1 MNTVSALP
9 MRIRPLLLLIFLTLS
24 QGLFATDYYWVG
36 GTGKW
41 TDYKNHW
48 ATSSGGATFCKLV
61 PTSADNVHFDANSF
75 SSSGQS
81 VTLDSAAFCHDF
93 DWTGATNSP
102 GLRINNTI
110 NVFGSFKLL
119 KSMSVSGNAD
129 ILFRASSGSNFIT
142 TGGKTFSN
150 NISFTGSATWILQDS
165 LFLTISTSYT
175 LSFAGGNFYARNG
188 AISAW
193 WLRTDGTATRSLH
206 LGTSTVKVVAFVDSL
221 GTGLTFSG
229 DTSNVYL
236 TKDGSY
242 LYGTSKMTFYNVT
255 FQKYSWIQNS
265 SAMNFNNVLF
275 QKDGYISNGSTYNF
289 GKLTFKGNNWFAGA
303 ANVDSLILSP
313 GQNYSFGGTLSIKY
327 SLDANG
333 TCGAYIAIS
342 GNPTS
347 ITSSSATISVGY
359 TQLFGMKASGGAT
372 FTANNTYDLGKNS
385 GWTINVPT
393 ARNLYWIGNSGN
405 WSDGKHWATSS
416 GGSSSGCVPMDSD
429 NVIFDGNSFTK
440 TGQTVT
446 TDIQGV
452 CNSMNWTGSKNNPAF
467 SQSTYVIGVTVHG
480 SLTFIKNMSL
490 SGIYIDFI
498 SDRKGNKITSAKQYI
513 DYGIYFDGKGS
524 WYQQDS
530 LSVENFS
537 LSGGDFYTE
546 GFPVST
552 NWFYANGSDKSS
564 LTLSTS
570 RFHCD
575 YFSESSSGTF
585 KLNADTSLL
594 ILEVI
599 NSYISTTAAYK
610 FHDALF
616 LTSSSSTIP
625 FTSCGS
631 STSFHNLTFLKD
643 GEIASACTI
652 SKLRMYG
659 NGEITSSNTIDT
671 ALFTPGNTYTLS
683 SSTTQKIVDTFICN
697 GTCSKQITL
706 TAGSTSTAT
715 ISQTSG
721 NVTVNFVSMSYIKGT
736 GGASFNANSSLDL
749 GGNSGWTFAKASGK
763 NFYWVGN
770 SGNWSSGS
778 HWALTSGGASSG
790 CVPSDS
796 DNVYFDAN
804 SFSSSSTVTV
814 DIGAHCK
821 NMDWTG
827 SKKSP
832 TFYQSD
838 DITING
844 SLTFIK
850 SMSFTNSSYYWV
862 YFNASSSGNTITS
875 ASQNFIYVGFT
886 GTGSWGLLD
895 SLSTNASYYGS
906 ISFESGTLT
915 TNGYHLRTYS
925 INIGGGTGQLN
936 LGSSRV
942 ITGSLYEYKVAS
954 HTYKFKAD
962 SSTFRFFGMLANIYT
977 DDNLTFYNVI
987 FVNSNANKSYYENVS
1002 SNGKLTFN
1010 KLVFHGN
1017 GNLDCS
1023 NTFDTLYFNAGKNYE
1038 IQAGSTQTID
1048 SQFYATGTCYYTN
1061 IFSSSAGTYATF
1073 KKAKDTINIS
1083 YVNMSDMHANGGAI
1097 FYANKS
1103 NNLGNNTGW
1112 SFKSA
1117 GHVKYYWVGNT
1128 GNWSDGKHWALSSGG
1143 SGCGC
1148 IPTDSDDV
1156 FFDANSFSSSGKKI
1170 TIDSNWVCRNMD
1182 WSGTLHNPVLDN
1194 TSSIFTTIAI
1204 NIYGSLKF
1212 VSTMSI
1218 TGDAPIYFWADD
1230 TGNTVTTSGVLITG
1244 DLNFD
1249 GSGTYTLL
1257 DSLNSKNH
1265 TYISIDAGKFYTN
1278 NKSINNFNLGIYGGG
1293 IGLAELGYS
1302 TLNLDGFTY
1311 SGGNTFKF
1319 NADSSTLQFAGKT
1332 PAIWADHN
1340 LKFNNVHFTNKSGS
1354 VTINDAS
1361 NTTEKFTFNKM
1372 RFGGDATVYTSNTYD
1387 TLMGDPGNTFI
1398 FGAGQTQT
1406 INSKLDIFGSPYGL
1420 CILESTVSGKQT
1432 SFYKK
1437 TDTICIEL
1445 TYFKDTKAYGGASFV
1460 AGNDCVDLGDN
1471 NGWSFSK
1478 GFSCLPRKIFT
1489 QKLTGNTFCAGSSIY
1504 VPYTLLGNYN
1514 PTNNFTVQLSDSTGS
1529 FTSPDSI
1536 GSKATN
1542 VADSIQVQIPFNIQH
1557 GSHYRVRVVSDGPIV
1572 TGTNNGTDITINPAP
1587 AAYAGPGLQGIC
1599 KGQKLVLGT
1608 TAVTGST
1615 YSWKSN
1621 PAGYS
1626 ASSAHPNASPTVK
1639 TIYTLTETITAT
1651 GCKRSN
1657 DDTVLI
1663 TPAPTVLPGKNQT
1676 VCAGTAAV
1684 IGDTAGKGYIYSW
1697 TSNPTGYTSAKST
1710 DTVSPLITTNYYITV
1725 KNGVGGCAL
1734 KDSVLITVNPI
1745 PSASTGGNQA
1755 ICSGKSL
1762 TIGAPAAS
1770 FHSYSWT
1777 SRPAGFTSSS
1787 AKITVAPSST
1797 ITYYLTETF
1806 KGCSKSDSA
1815 QITINSVPNANTGG
1829 NAWLCF
1835 GDSIQIGDTA
1845 TTGNTYS
1852 WKSKPAGFTST
1863 KSNPVVKPLSST
1875 MYYLTE
1881 TITGTGCTK
1890 NDSAF
1895 ITKYPVLNPP
1905 RLHCADIISNT
1916 SIKLGFSGGAYTKGA
1931 FLSYKIYRS
1940 TNAAGPYSYIDSVS
1954 PSSATSYTDK
1964 GVTNANSA
1972 NYYYYIKTNNS
1983 CNNPGDPSDTITT
1996 IILSYTKLSP
2006 KKVALTWNKLL
2017 SGSTKYYRIL
2027 IDDGKGFKVADSTLA
2042 LTYSLSSCYRN
2053 FKAQI
2058 QVMDSSCN
2066 SGSNQTGSILIQDVT
2081 SPNMANKMLNA
2092 SVITNGKIQLDLNSS
2107 DSTDVKYY
2115 KIYSSV
2121 NGAAFSILDSFKNS
2135 SKTSYKYFYTSVNA
2149 LKNHY
2154 VYKVTAE
2161 DSCGNESKYSNI
2173 ESPVQLTA
2181 TAGQMKVD
2189 LQWKK
2194 YQGYSLD
2201 TVEIQKFS
2209 GGIWKTIAY
2218 AKTTDSLFTD
2228 TSVICNTTY
2237 SYRILSRETAGNNE
2251 ISYSDSSF
2259 ARPYDALRPPA
2270 PKQQYSSVIS
2280 NNKIKVSWKWNMFSN
2295 IKYFEIWR
2303 QTNDTGSF
2311 IKTGT
2316 VTLDSVFTDKSA
2328 KTQQNTYSYYV
2339 VAVDSCSANI
2349 ESLPSDTHKIILV
2362 AGNTGGCKPLVDL
2375 SWNLYKGLANTS
2387 SNNYTIYRSKNGSAF
2402 TNIYS
2407 SSKPITTFSDT
2418 NVIEKN
2424 SYCYVVIASDAGSG
2438 FSSSSDSFCITPTVF
2453 PRPQSISMQRIS
2465 IVKTGISGAISLQ
2478 WNKRVKGDTVALGY
2492 NIYHATNYAGPYS
2505 LIYSERDTNVTSYI
2519 HSVVNTVSGF
2529 NYYYVVPFNKCKLEA
2544 FPLDTHRAVL
2554 LTSKN
2559 NNLQIQLNWSAY
2571 IGFTTDSVIV
2581 YRSLNGGAMSV
2592 VGKLNGTD
2600 SSFIDN
2606 NIRCD
2611 QNYNYTILAKE
2622 KGGNK
2627 YITWSDSVSMIGKD
2641 TIPPGSSKILVASVT
2656 ATSKTKGSIQLNFTG
2671 AKDKNLSGYIV
2682 YSSNDGINF
2691 SSSNIITDTNYNIT
2705 CNDASLNTIN
2715 NSYSYYVVSV
2725 DSCGNKAIP
2734 SDTHRVVLMHATA
2747 MNGSNNVSWSAY
2759 RGFAKWSYL
2768 IERNNGIGWQ
2778 GIAVLPSTTT
2788 SYVDSLV
2795 SCHVLYTY
2803 RVSAIDSV
2811 GGQISLSN
2819 TDTAT
2824 AYRNIPPIPAV
2835 MTYISV
2841 VTTSQ
2846 SNGDI
2851 SLHWIPSP
2859 THQIAKYIIY
2869 RNGNRTG
2876 NVSGLDSTWDDKNAA
2891 TSLSTYSYHLVS
2903 IDSCGNTSDIPSDI
2917 HTSILLKATSGNQFN
2932 TITWTKYEGFTV
2944 KNYTLY
2950 RDGNSLATINAS
2962 DTSFID
2968 TLVICGNMSHYV
2980 IVANATEPWK
2990 QSYSNIDSVMTID
3003 HKPPRAVHLINATFN
3018 EDGNKIIVSWNK
3030 SSDYDAKNYKLYRS
3044 VGLLGNQQLIKTAAI
3059 SDTTYTDSFHILT
3072 TTPFYYNVQV
3082 QDQCGNNSLLS
3093 NNGSSIVITGTV
3105 GKLFNSLYWNPYS
3118 EWQHGVD
3125 HYVLYRKEDSAEWKE
3140 ISIIDTAKYFKDDQL
3155 ENFVRD
3161 HCYRVEA
3168 FENGGQKATSLSS
3181 IVCLEQAAIVYMPN
3195 AFTPKLS
3202 PGLNDFF
3209 GPQGTYFSTYELK
3222 VYDRWGELVYYTAE
3236 GKPWDGSVH
3245 GAPANEGVYI
3255 YMLNVPNYNNK
3266 GGYRQ
3271 KGNVLILK

>member
-1 MNTVSALP
+1 MSSK
-9 MRIRPLLLLIFLTLS
+9 FGLS
-24 QGLFATDYYWVG
+24 FNQPAT
-36 GTGKW
+36 K
-41 TDYKNHW
+41 
-48 ATSSGGATFCKLV
+48 
-61 PTSADNVHFDANSF
+61 
-75 SSSGQS
+75 SSSS
-81 VTLDSAAFCHDF
+81 SASTPSAY
-93 DWTGATNSP
+93 GAATN
-102 GLRINNTI
+102 
-110 NVFGSFKLL
+110 
-119 KSMSVSGNAD
+119 
-129 ILFRASSGSNFIT
+129 
-142 TGGKTFSN
+142 
-150 NISFTGSATWILQDS
+150 
-165 LFLTISTSYT
+165 
-175 LSFAGGNFYARNG
+175 
-188 AISAW
+188 
-193 WLRTDGTATRSLH
+193 
-206 LGTSTVKVVAFVDSL
+206 
-221 GTGLTFSG
+221 
-229 DTSNVYL
+229 
-236 TKDGSY
+236 
-242 LYGTSKMTFYNVT
+242 
-255 FQKYSWIQNS
+255 
-265 SAMNFNNVLF
+265 
-275 QKDGYISNGSTYNF
+275 TYN
-289 GKLTFKGNNWFAGA
+289 KLTFWEDGA
-303 ANVDSLILSP
+303 
-313 GQNYSFGGTLSIKY
+313 IK
-327 SLDANG
+327 
-333 TCGAYIAIS
+333 
-342 GNPTS
+342 
-347 ITSSSATISVGY
+347 
-359 TQLFGMKASGGAT
+359 
-372 FTANNTYDLGKNS
+372 
-385 GWTINVPT
+385 
-393 ARNLYWIGNSGN
+393 
-405 WSDGKHWATSS
+405 SD
-416 GGSSSGCVPMDSD
+416 
-429 NVIFDGNSFTK
+429 
-440 TGQTVT
+440 
-446 TDIQGV
+446 
-452 CNSMNWTGSKNNPAF
+452 
-467 SQSTYVIGVTVHG
+467 
-480 SLTFIKNMSL
+480 
-490 SGIYIDFI
+490 
-498 SDRKGNKITSAKQYI
+498 
-513 DYGIYFDGKGS
+513 
-524 WYQQDS
+524 
-530 LSVENFS
+530 
-537 LSGGDFYTE
+537 
-546 GFPVST
+546 
-552 NWFYANGSDKSS
+552 
-564 LTLSTS
+564 
-570 RFHCD
+570 
-575 YFSESSSGTF
+575 
-585 KLNADTSLL
+585 
-594 ILEVI
+594 
-599 NSYISTTAAYK
+599 
-610 FHDALF
+610 
-616 LTSSSSTIP
+616 
-625 FTSCGS
+625 
-631 STSFHNLTFLKD
+631 
-643 GEIASACTI
+643 
-652 SKLRMYG
+652 
-659 NGEITSSNTIDT
+659 NTIDT
-671 ALFTPGNTYTLS
+671 LVFFPGNTYTLT
-683 SSTTQKIVDTFICN
+683 SSTTQKIVDTFICT

-706 TAGSTSTAT
+706 SGSSTSVAT
-715 ISQTSG
+715 ISKSSG
-721 NVTVNFVSMSYIKGT
+721 SVAVDFVTITYIKGT
-736 GGASFNANSSLDL
+736 GGAKFTANDALDM
-749 GGNSGWTFAKASGK
+749 GGNSGWTFSKTSGK
-763 NFYWVGN
+763 DFYWVGN
-770 SGNWSSGS
+770 TGNWTDGK
-778 HWALTSGGASSG
+778 HWALTSGGAGSG
-790 CVPSDS
+790 CVPGDS
-796 DNVYFDAN
+796 DNVFFDGN
-804 SFSSSSTVTV
+804 SFSSTSTVTV
-814 DIGAHCK
+814 DKASHCK

-832 TFYQSD
+832 TFSQSD
-838 DITING
+838 DINING

-850 SMSFTNSSYYWV
+850 AMTFNITSFSTVYV
-862 YFNASSSGNTITS
+862 YFNATGKGFTITS
-875 ASQNFIYVGFT
+875 AGHDFHHVYFT
-886 GTGSWGLLD
+886 GSGSWDLLD
-895 SLSTNASYYGS
+895 SFSTDAGNGD
-906 ISFESGTLT
+906 INIQSGTFT
-915 TNGYHLRTYS
+915 TNDKNIRTYNFWIS
-925 INIGGGTGQLN
+925 GTTTTQVN
-936 LGSSRV
+936 LGHSR
-942 ITGSLYEYKVAS
+942 IILDYFSENNTKL
-954 HTYKFKAD
+954 KFKAD
-962 SSTFRFFGMLANIYT
+962 SSTFRFYGGTSYITAYDNIK
-977 DDNLTFYNVI
+977 FYNVI
-987 FVNSNANKSYYENVS
+987 FVNSNANTWWHSYIS
-1002 SNGKLTFN
+1002 SYGSSSFNKVIFRGNGKLLGT
-1010 KLVFHGN
+1010 
-1017 GNLDCS
+1017 
-1023 NTFDTLYFNAGKNYE
+1023 NTFDTLFLNSGKDYILEAGDV
-1038 IQAGSTQTID
+1038 QTIT
-1048 SQFYATGTCYYTN
+1048 SKLYATGTCYYTN
-1061 IFSSSAGTYATF
+1061 ISSSSSGTYATL
-1073 KKAKDTINIS
+1073 KQTTDTVNIS
-1083 YVNMSDMHANGGAI
+1083 YVNMQDIHATGGAKFI
-1097 FYANKS
+1097 AKHT
-1103 NNLGNNTGW
+1103 NNLGNCTGW
-1112 SFKSA
+1112 SISSS
-1117 GHVKYYWVGNT
+1117 GHVKYYWVGGT

-1156 FFDANSFSSSGKKI
+1156 FFDGNSFASAGK
-1170 TIDSNWVCRNMD
+1170 TVTVDSFSYCRNMD
-1182 WSGTLHNPVLDN
+1182 WTGTSHTPTFELD
-1194 TSSIFTTIAI
+1194 TQLFV
-1204 NIYGSLKF
+1204 YGSLNF
-1212 VSTMSI
+1212 ISAMSL
-1218 TGDAPIYFWADD
+1218 TGQHIINFMADD
-1230 TGNTVTTSGVLITG
+1230 TGNTITTAGLKLVGNLY
-1244 DLNFD
+1244 FE
-1249 GSGTYTLL
+1249 GSGKYTLL
-1257 DSLNSKNH
+1257 DSLNSKSH
-1265 TYISIDAGKFYTN
+1265 TVIHLKSGTLVTN
-1278 NKSINNFNLGIYGGG
+1278 GKSINNYGLEMDGYYK
-1293 IGLAELGYS
+1293 GLLELGAS
-1302 TLNLDGFTY
+1302 KLNLDWITY
-1311 SGGNTFKF
+1311 GYFGGSGTNFKF
-1319 NADSSTLQFAGKT
+1319 NADSSYIKLADKKSF
-1332 PAIWADHN
+1332 IWSNEN
-1340 LKFNNVHFTNKSGS
+1340 LKFHSVYFTNKSGS
-1354 VTINDAS
+1354 ITINDAS

-1460 AGNDCVDLGDN
+1460 AGNDCVDLGNN

-1504 VPYTLLGNYN
+1504 VPYTLFGNYN

-1529 FTSPDSI
+1529 FATPDSI

-1572 TGTNNGTDITINPAP
+1572 KGTNNGSDITINPAP

-1608 TAVTGST
+1608 TATSGST

-1621 PAGYS
+1621 PTGFTS
-1626 ASSAHPNASPTVK
+1626 SSARPTASPTVK
-1639 TIYTLTETITAT
+1639 TVYTLTETITAT

-1663 TPAPTVLPGKNQT
+1663 SPAPTVLPGKNQT
-1676 VCAGTAAV
+1676 VCAGTSAI

-1697 TSNPTGYTSAKST
+1697 SSNPSGYTSTKST
-1710 DTVSPLITTNYYITV
+1710 DTVSPLVTTTYYITA
-1725 KNGVGGCAL
+1725 KNGVGGCAMS
-1734 KDSVLITVNPI
+1734 DSVLITVNPI
-1745 PSASTGGNQA
+1745 PSANTGGNQA
-1755 ICSGKSL
+1755 ICSGKSI

-1777 SRPAGFTSSS
+1777 SKPAGFTSSS
-1787 AKITVAPSST
+1787 AKITITTSSN

-1815 QITINSVPNANTGG
+1815 QITINPVPNANTGG

-1852 WKSKPAGFTST
+1852 WKSKPTGFTSK

-1881 TITGTGCTK
+1881 TITATGCAK

-1940 TNAAGPYSYIDSVS
+1940 TNAGGPYSFIDSVS
-1954 PSSATSYTDK
+1954 PASATSYTDK
-1964 GVTNANSA
+1964 GVTNANST

-1983 CNNPGDPSDTITT
+1983 CNNPGAPSDTITT

-2006 KKVALTWNKLL
+2006 RKVALTWNKQV
-2017 SGSTKYYRIL
+2017 SAITKYYRIL
-2027 IDDGKGFKVADSTLA
+2027 IDDGAGFKVVDSTTTLS
-2042 LTYSLSSCYRN
+2042 YSLSSCYRN

-2058 QVMDSSCN
+2058 QVMDSSCS
-2066 SGSNQTGSILIQDVT
+2066 SGSNQMGSILIQDIT
-2081 SPNMANKMLNA
+2081 LPNMANKMLNA
-2092 SVITNGKIQLDLNSS
+2092 SVITNGKIQLDFNSS

-2121 NGAAFSILDSFKNS
+2121 NGAAYNLLDSFKNT
-2135 SKTSYKYFYTSVNA
+2135 SKPSYKYFDASVNA

-2154 VYKVTAE
+2154 AYKVTAE

-2173 ESPVQLTA
+2173 ESPVQLTT

-2201 TVEIQKFS
+2201 TLQIQKLS
-2209 GGIWKTIAY
+2209 SGIWKTISY

-2237 SYRILSRETAGNNE
+2237 SYRILSRESGGNNE
-2251 ISYSDSSF
+2251 FNYSDSAF
-2259 ARPYDALRPPA
+2259 ARPYDALRPPT
-2270 PKQQYSSVIS
+2270 PKQQYASVIS
-2280 NNKIKVSWKWNMFSN
+2280 NNKIKVSWQWNMFSN
-2295 IKYFEIWR
+2295 IKYFGIWR
-2303 QTNDTGSF
+2303 QTNDTGSY
-2311 IKTGT
+2311 IKTGM

-2362 AGNTGGCKPLVDL
+2362 TGNTGGCKPLVDL
-2375 SWNLYKGLANTS
+2375 SWNLYKGLANS
-2387 SNNYTIYRSKNGSAF
+2387 ASNNYTIYRSKNGSAF
-2402 TNIYS
+2402 SIIFS

-2424 SYCYVVIASDAGSG
+2424 SYCYVVIASDASSG
-2438 FSSSSDSFCITPTVF
+2438 FSSSSDSFCITPNVF

-2465 IVKTGISGAISLQ
+2465 VVKSGISGAISLQ
-2478 WNKRVKGDTVALGY
+2478 WNRRVKGDTVALGY
-2492 NIYHATNYAGPYS
+2492 NIYHATNYSGPYS
-2505 LIYSERDTNVTSYI
+2505 LIHSEKDTNITSYI
-2519 HSVVNTVSGF
+2519 HSGINTVSEF
-2529 NYYYVVPFNKCKLEA
+2529 NYYYVVPFNKCNLEA

-2559 NNLQIQLNWSAY
+2559 NNLQAQLNWSAY

-2581 YRSLNGGAMSV
+2581 YRSLNGGSMSI
-2592 VGKLNGTD
+2592 VGKLSGTD
-2600 SSFIDN
+2600 SSYIDN
-2606 NIRCD
+2606 NIRCN
-2611 QNYNYTILAKE
+2611 QNYVYTILAKE

-2627 YITWSDSVSMIGKD
+2627 YITWSDSVSLVGKD
-2641 TIPPGSSKILVASVT
+2641 TIPPASSKVLVASVT
-2656 ATSKTKGSIQLNFTG
+2656 ATSKIKGRIQLDFTG

-2682 YSSNDGINF
+2682 YSSIDGINF

-2705 CNDASLNTIN
+2705 CNDASLNTVN
-2715 NSYSYYVVSV
+2715 NNYSYYVVSV

-2747 MNGSNNVSWSAY
+2747 MNGNNNVSWSAY

-2768 IERNNGIGWQ
+2768 IERNNGSGWQ
-2778 GIAVLPSTTT
+2778 GIAVLPSGTA
-2788 SYVDSLV
+2788 SYIDSLV
-2795 SCHVLYTY
+2795 SCHVFYTY
-2803 RVSAIDSV
+2803 RVSAIDSI

-2824 AYRNIPPIPAV
+2824 AYRTIPPIPAV

-2851 SLHWIPSP
+2851 SLHWIPS
-2859 THQIAKYIIY
+2859 TTRQIANYIIY
-2869 RNGNRTG
+2869 RNGNRIG

-2891 TSLSTYSYHLVS
+2891 TSLASYSYHIVS

-2917 HTSILLKATSGNQFN
+2917 HTSILLKATAGNQFN
-2932 TITWTKYEGFTV
+2932 TITWTKYAGFTV

-2950 RDGNSLATINAS
+2950 RDGISLATINAS

-2980 IVANATEPWK
+2980 IVANAAEPWK

-3059 SDTTYTDSFHILT
+3059 SDTSYTDSFHILT

-3168 FENGGQKATSLSS
+3168 YENGGQKATSLSS
-3181 IVCLEQAAIVYMPN
+3181 IVCLEQPAIVYMPN

-3236 GKPWDGSVH
+3236 GKPWDGSVQ
-3245 GAPANEGVYI
+3245 GAPAAEGVYI
-3255 YMLNVPNYNNK
+3255 YMLNVPNYDGK
-3266 GGYRQ
+3266 GSYRQ